1 MTKPKVLI
9 LGKLPPP
16 YMGPAIAT
24 EILLNS
30 GLKDQFELLHVNTKA
45 NDSLATL
52 GKWNVSKLFRNAGIY
67 FRMLG
72 AIVKHRPQL
81 VLIPI
86 SQTTTGFLKDFF
98 FIALARFTF
107 RKVLLQLRGS

>member
-1 MTKPKVLI
+1 MSKPKVLI

-24 EILLNS
+24 EILLKS
-30 GLKDQFELLHVNTKA
+30 DLKDHFELIHVNTKA
-45 NDSLATL
+45 NDSLTTL
-52 GKWNVSKLFRNAGIY
+52 GKWNLSKLFRNLVIY
-67 FRMLG
+67 LRM
-72 AIVKHRPQL
+72 IVLILKKRPQL

-98 FIALARFTF
+98 L
-107 RKVLLQLRGS
+107 